1 MKMKKCL
8 LFTVLIA
15 FTMQF
20 SIFGNNVLVENVGLV
35 NQDISAGTNNPANYT
50 HINFDVSWENSWR
63 TDVGPNN
70 WDAVWVFAK
79 VQPFGQNYKHA
90 TLSAN
95 AAHHKINTTNG
106 VGYTITPSADGKGVF
121 LYRSAN
127 SAPGPINWDGV
138 ELRWNYPTDGILDTT
153 SVTIQVFA
161 VEMVYIPEGS
171 FYIGDGNI
179 GSYGSDYSFRKNNQQ
194 NDTPEGR
201 EAYLITS
208 EGAITFINSSSTDVN
223 GVYDPTFTPGYTLPA
238 DFPKGY
244 SAFYCMK
251 YEVSQK
257 QYVDFFNTLPT
268 TPISDPQ
275 KGNRNLGTN
284 TTYRNYFTWSPT
296 TNLTDATTGTTS
308 GDRAQNYMGWADAC
322 AYADWAALRPMS
334 ELEYE
339 KAARGNDVT
348 YGAIYPVQYEY
359 PWGNTSITNLTGTL
373 TNDGTLSEG
382 VPNPTSNNANALYAS
397 GISGPV
403 RNGIFAAKNQTTNQ
417 RQQSGASFYGV
428 MEMAGNLAEMVVSTT
443 LPYYTTFCSNPPQI
457 SFSKYIHGD
466 GNLNNNGNCNIA
478 NWSNNPLYF
487 NEIASSVTYYA
498 NCYNEDIGDGPVN
511 IAKVRGGSY
520 GNTTSYLRTSD
531 RNIRVYSYYSSSMTG
546 GFSTASDVNSA
557 TNSNVYLRNRY
568 QGFRAVRTAP

>member
-1 MKMKKCL
+1 MKKSL
-8 LFTVLIA
+8 FFTVLIA
-15 FTMQF
+15 GAMNF
-20 SIFGNNVLVENVGLV
+20 SLFGNNVLVENVGLV
-35 NQDISAGTNNPANYT
+35 NQDISAGANNPANFT
-50 HINFDVSWENSWR
+50 HVNFDVSWENSWR
-63 TDVGPNN
+63 TNVGPNN

-95 AAHHKINTTNG
+95 AAHHKINITNG

-121 LYRSAN
+121 MYRSAN

-161 VEMVYIPEGS
+161 IEMVYIPEGS

-194 NDTPEGR
+194 NLTPEGR

-223 GVYDPTFTPGYTLPA
+223 SVYDPTYSSGYTLPA

-244 SAFYCMK
+244 GAFYCMK

-268 TPISDPQ
+268 TPVADPQ
-275 KGNRNLGTN
+275 KGNRNLGN
-284 TTYRNYFTWSPT
+284 TGSYRNFFTWSPA
-296 TNLTDATTGTTS
+296 TNLTDATTGSTS

-339 KAARGNDVT
+339 KAARGHDVT
-348 YGAIYPVQYEY
+348 YGPIYPVQFEY

-373 TNDGTLSEG
+373 TNDGTISEG
-382 VPNPTSNNANALYAS
+382 VPNPTTNNANALYS
-397 GISGPV
+397 GGISGPV
-403 RNGIFAAKNQTTNQ
+403 RNGIFAAKNATANQ

-428 MEMAGNLAEMVVSTT
+428 MELAGNLAEMVISNTI
-443 LPYYTTFCSNPPQI
+443 PYYSGDCSSPPQHA
-457 SFSKYIHGD
+457 FSKNIHGD
-466 GNLNNNGNCNIA
+466 GNLNNNGNCDVS
-478 NWSNNPLYF
+478 NWSDKPNAF
-487 NEIASSVTYYA
+487 TEVISHSFDHCCSA
-498 NCYNEDIGDGPVN
+498 NYCYNSTNTHSYTNSSIT
-511 IAKVRGGSY
+511 KLRGGAFNDS
-520 GNTTSYLRTSD
+520 NTRLRISD
-531 RNIRVYSYYSSSMTG
+531 RSIFPYGDSGLNYGSYSS
-546 GFSTASDVNSA
+546 
-557 TNSNVYLRNRY
+557 TNLYSRY
-568 QGFRAVRTAP
+568 NYVGFRAVRTAP